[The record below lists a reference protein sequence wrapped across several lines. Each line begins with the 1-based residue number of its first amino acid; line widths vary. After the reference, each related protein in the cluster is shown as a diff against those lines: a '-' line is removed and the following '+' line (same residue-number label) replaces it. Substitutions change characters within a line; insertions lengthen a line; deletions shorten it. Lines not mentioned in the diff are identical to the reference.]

1 MVSIA
6 LCTYNGEKYI
16 EEQLDS
22 LIHQTYQ
29 PDEIIVCDDQ
39 SKDNTVNIAKSLLSS
54 WPGVWKVIIN
64 KKNLG
69 YKKNFQKAI
78 SLCRGDIIFLS
89 DQDDVWDYNKLNIIL
104 NVFQKHPK
112 AMMVFHDAELVNEN
126 LQTIYPSLW
135 QNMGFDCQEFMNN
148 MYGRFIKGNVVQ
160 GAACAFRKGLFQ
172 ISQPFPVEAIH
183 DEWLAL
189 NAIPNGGI
197 YPVNKKLLKYRQTG
211 NNEIGAA
218 AETAIEKLQKWIK
231 NTKIR
236 LRMHKKELIRYT
248 AVWNVLGKKYGDG
261 LVLGNETASTF
272 SLFLNCR
279 KIAIS
284 RKQVS
289 KLPLLCQYFSIYRN
303 KKIAIWTNV
312 KDILVIFFNLS

>member
-16 EEQLDS
+16 EEQLES
-22 LIHQTYQ
+22 LINQTYQ
-29 PDEIIVCDDQ
+29 PDEIIICDDQ
-39 SKDNTVNIAKSLLSS
+39 SKDNTVNKAKSLLCG
-54 WPGVWKVIIN
+54 WPGIWKIVIN

-89 DQDDVWDYNKLNIIL
+89 DQDDVWDSNKLNIIL
-104 NVFQKHPK
+104 DAFQKHPK
-112 AMMVFHDAELVNEN
+112 AMMIFHDAEIVNEN
-126 LQTIYPSLW
+126 LQRIYPSLW
-135 QNMGFDCQEFMNN
+135 KNMGFDCQEFMNN
-148 MYGRFIKGNVVQ
+148 MYGRFIEGNVVQ
-160 GAACAFRKGLFQ
+160 GAACAFRKKLFQ
-172 ISQPFPVEAIH
+172 TSQPFPIEAIH

-197 YPVNKKLLKYRQTG
+197 YPVNRKLLKYRQTG
-211 NNEIGAA
+211 SNEIGAV
-218 AETAIEKLQKWIK
+218 AETVMGKLQKWIK

-236 LRMHKKELIRYT
+236 LHMHNEELIRYV
-248 AVWNVLGKKYGDG
+248 AVWSVLAEKYGDA

-272 SLFLNCR
+272 FLFLNHR

-303 KKIAIWTNV
+303 KKIAIWTKV
-312 KDILVIFFNLS
+312 KDMLAIFL

>member
-29 PDEIIVCDDQ
+29 PDEIIICDDQ
-39 SKDNTVNIAKSLLSS
+39 SKDNTVNIAKSLLSGWS
-54 WPGVWKVIIN
+54 GAWKVIIN
-64 KKNLG
+64 KENLG

-89 DQDDVWDYNKLNIIL
+89 DQDDVWDCNKLNIIL
-104 NVFQKHPK
+104 DTFQKHPK
-112 AMMVFHDAELVNEN
+112 AMMIFHDAELVNRN

-135 QNMGFDCQEFMNN
+135 QNMGFDYQEVMNN

-160 GAACAFRKGLFQ
+160 GAACAFRKKLFQ
-172 ISQPFPVEAIH
+172 ISQPFPIEAIH

-211 NNEIGAA
+211 SNEIGAV
-218 AETAIEKLQKWIK
+218 AESAIGKLRKWIK
-231 NTKIR
+231 NPKIR
-236 LRMHKKELIRYT
+236 LHMHNEELIRYA
-248 AVWNVLGKKYGDG
+248 AVWNVLEEKYGDV
-261 LVLGNETASTF
+261 LVLGNENASTF
-272 SLFLNCR
+272 SLFLNHR
-279 KIAIS
+279 RIAIS

-289 KLPLLCQYFSIYRN
+289 KLPLLCQYFSVYRN
-303 KKIAIWTNV
+303 KKIAIWTKV
-312 KDILVIFFNLS
+312 KDMLAIFL